1 MVAPFLLKKENGEQK
16 FFWNISANVGV
27 SSPNRTD
34 DVHLIQFG
42 YFIMSTSKFTAPN
55 LKPIFADV
63 KVGAPCTGREDDP
76 LIKAIRAHQKDR
88 GGPQDGHVSS
98 LKTSEAGFAP
108 GRSFMLVAIMNNI
121 FDATAND
128 FPRID
133 RHPQCPQ
140 SVKIAVQNG
149 CRLANTSPT

>member
-1 MVAPFLLKKENGEQK
+1 MVAPFLLKKENGEHK
-16 FFWNISANVGV
+16 FFWNIDANVGV
-27 SSPNRTD
+27 ASPNRTD

-42 YFIMSTSKFTAPN
+42 YFIMSTAEVTSAD
-55 LKPIFADV
+55 LKPIFAGV
-63 KVGAPCTGREDDP
+63 KVGVPCTGREDDP
-76 LIKAIRAHQKDR
+76 LVKAIRAHQRSR
-88 GGPQDGHVSS
+88 GGPQDGHVSKLS
-98 LKTSEAGFAP
+98 SDAAGFAP

-133 RHPQCPQ
+133 RHPQCPP

-149 CRLANTSPT
+149 CRLAATPPT